1 MGPPTATP
9 ANTTTPAFRPDLP
22 PPPPLE
28 PTNPSGMLGPTLS
41 EMAGFLRERLRLNQK
56 LRLTLSTTLSTT
68 PATTGPTA
76 PTTTPLST
84 PAATTSLLTTTLD
97 TGPSMARERPRLS
110 QLWFTDSMASTTPP
124 TTPTLTASPPL
135 APSIPVTGT
144 STSRPTME
152 DTDTSESSLLL
163 PPSQPVRQRS

>member
-9 ANTTTPAFRPDLP
+9 ANTTTPAFRPDLQL
-22 PPPPLE
+22 PPPLE
-28 PTNPSGMLGPTLS
+28 PISPSAILGPTLS
-41 EMAGFLRERLRLNQK
+41 EMAGFPRERLRLSQK
-56 LRLTLSTTLSTT
+56 LRLTLSTT
-68 PATTGPTA
+68 P
-76 PTTTPLST
+76 
-84 PAATTSLLTTTLD
+84 
-97 TGPSMARERPRLS
+97 
-110 QLWFTDSMASTTPP
+110 STTPP